1 MLVYQLA
8 FKLCCSFS
16 DPHASP
22 ERISPRVGQA
32 PTPPCTASDYSCPS
46 TLKFHLEMEDLSK
59 QNLQHIENWFSSLTL
74 HRRARASLTSCILSR
89 WRLSWYKGL
98 KTYWSS
104 SWLHCLVI
112 YLIRNICREE
122 NSDKQYYIINKLLY
136 EVAMGCL
143 CHAPHGTGCMRTC
156 SIHSLYEKD
165 LLYVGWVNIYM
176 MCRLCL
182 ICQWSIDGKASTN
195 GGKGLCWLTYDRVA
209 HVQEDNLCNQN
220 LKYLLVST
228 HQLTLYVDRALE
240 ALHNLSTA
248 LTCCMHRPL

>member
-1 MLVYQLA
+1 MLFTCLQ
-8 FKLCCSFS
+8 KLNM
-16 DPHASP
+16 AM
-22 ERISPRVGQA
+22 
-32 PTPPCTASDYSCPS
+32 PPCRHSSAAGRGKVWKGKAKARKTQVAGKGKTVHAWLVSCSATSRPS
-46 TLKFHLEMEDLSK
+46 HPHF
-59 QNLQHIENWFSSLTL
+59 
-74 HRRARASLTSCILSR
+74 R
-89 WRLSWYKGL
+89 YKGL

-122 NSDKQYYIINKLLY
+122 NSDKQYYIINNLLY

>member
-16 DPHASP
+16 DPWDHASP
-22 ERISPRVGQA
+22 ERISPRVGQT

-74 HRRARASLTSCILSR
+74 HRRARTSLTSCILSR
-89 WRLSWYKGL
+89 WRLSRYIGL
-98 KTYWSS
+98 KTYRSS

-112 YLIRNICREE
+112 YLIQNICREE
-122 NSDKQYYIINKLLY
+122 NSDKQYYIINNLLY
-136 EVAMGCL
+136 
-143 CHAPHGTGCMRTC
+143 CHAPYGTGCMAQAPHAMRPVPCTPC
-156 SIHSLYEKD
+156 THVNM
-165 LLYVGWVNIYM
+165 YVCACAM
-176 MCRLCL
+176 HPMA
-182 ICQWSIDGKASTN
+182 QAHTSN
-195 GGKGLCWLTYDRVA
+195 GGKGLCWLTYDRVG

-228 HQLTLYVDRALE
+228 HQLTLYVDRAL
-240 ALHNLSTA
+240 A
-248 LTCCMHRPL
+248 P